1 MPKNTYILPVIELL
15 EKSYFLEF
23 QNIQDTQDM
32 RESLLR
38 EFKNMLR

>member
-1 MPKNTYILPVIELL
+1 MPQNTHILPVIELL

-32 RESLLR
+32 RE
-38 EFKNMLR
+38 